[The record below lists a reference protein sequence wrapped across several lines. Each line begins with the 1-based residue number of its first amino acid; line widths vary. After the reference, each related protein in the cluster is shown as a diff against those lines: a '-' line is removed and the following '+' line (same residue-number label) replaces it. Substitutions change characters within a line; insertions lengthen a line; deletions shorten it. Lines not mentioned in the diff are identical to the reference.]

1 MHGASLL
8 APTQLWAPYSAVLR
22 MWAELSSWAA
32 DLLLVG
38 LKKFIRFFKWD
49 AGVLTHGLHDP
60 AP

>member
-38 LKKFIRFFKWD
+38 LKNLFVFSSELLALETKK
-49 AGVLTHGLHDP
+49 H
-60 AP
+60 